1 MLTNTNKIQVQTNTN
16 FKSEIPEK
24 IQWQKVLNKQGK
36 NRGILKNTNIIA
48 NKVRNTNTNS
58 TTERAEKIQRS
69 KGQNT
74 GNRAKTEEY

>member
-1 MLTNTNKIQVQTNTN
+1 M
-16 FKSEIPEK
+16 SEIAEK